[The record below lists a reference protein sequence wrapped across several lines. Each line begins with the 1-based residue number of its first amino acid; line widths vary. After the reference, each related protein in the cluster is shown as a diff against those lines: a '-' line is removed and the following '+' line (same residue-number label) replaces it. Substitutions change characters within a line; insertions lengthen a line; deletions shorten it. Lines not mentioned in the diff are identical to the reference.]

1 MKCKIQ
7 KAFWL
12 KALKP
17 SVPAAVKWSEV
28 KPRAH
33 LWPQFQ
39 PEPGSGSLK
48 MVEGQ
53 KSRVKDGETSAL
65 ATLTRATYQPA
76 LDRRKER
83 KTLEVECGERACR
96 AGKSRGCAQI
106 SAFHKSSPFARVLNP
121 STPQLPFG
129 SVLDLAGREG
139 SS

>member
-53 KSRVKDGETSAL
+53 KSRVKDGETSGL
-65 ATLTRATYQPA
+65 ATLTR
-76 LDRRKER
+76 RRSI
-83 KTLEVECGERACR
+83 VEKSARLWRWSAGNARAVQ
-96 AGKSRGCAQI
+96 GKVGAAHRSQ
-106 SAFHKSSPFARVLNP
+106 P
-121 STPQLPFG
+121 STNPHHLPGFKSINSSLPFG
-129 SVLDLAGREG
+129 SVLDLAGRVPAN
-139 SS
+139 